1 LAWVV
6 FGEHRSADLVQEAL
20 TLATRWALANLEPG
34 HRHRLLPED
43 ETVDL
48 DPLIAAGF
56 RPDGPPEPLEVG
68 RTRYRFAAPGP

>member
-1 LAWVV
+1 MV

-20 TLATRWALANLEPG
+20 TLATRWALANLEPDTVIV
-34 HRHRLLPED
+34 LLPED

-56 RPDGPPEPLEVG
+56 RPDGPPEPWEVG
-68 RTRYRFAAPGP
+68 RTRYRCASPGP

>member
-1 LAWVV
+1 MV

-20 TLATRWALANLEPG
+20 TLATRWALANLEPDTVIV
-34 HRHRLLPED
+34 LLPED

-56 RPDGPPEPLEVG
+56 RPDGPPEPWEVG